1 MHKRTICKETS
12 TQRASVGKVRVHLGG
27 VETGG
32 DVEESVIRAQMA
44 GEESTLITQAQ
55 SAKPSYAAE
64 NGRLERKVWHESQH
78 SGMKVKKAQ

>member
-32 DVEESVIRAQMA
+32 DVEEGVIRSSD
-44 GEESTLITQAQ
+44 G
-55 SAKPSYAAE
+55 
-64 NGRLERKVWHESQH
+64 W
-78 SGMKVKKAQ
+78 